1 MKLAVYLVTRRFTK
15 LRSNLNCKSYL
26 YRRRGKVTASELAEF
41 MVRRGDNGAKFGCVD
56 PDRLEDGVGV
66 GSSSSEELEL
76 RVLCKWSRDLGDEIK
91 GVPKVCGGKKLVR
104 H

>member
-1 MKLAVYLVTRRFTK
+1 MELLETSVYLVTRFTK
-15 LRSNLNCKSYL
+15 LRSNLNCISYL

-56 PDRLEDGVGV
+56 PDRLEDGVGA
-66 GSSSSEELEL
+66 GSSSEDLEL

-91 GVPKVCGGKKLVR
+91 GVPKVCGGKS
-104 H
+104 

>member
-1 MKLAVYLVTRRFTK
+1 
-15 LRSNLNCKSYL
+15 
-26 YRRRGKVTASELAEF
+26 

-66 GSSSSEELEL
+66 GSSSEDLEL